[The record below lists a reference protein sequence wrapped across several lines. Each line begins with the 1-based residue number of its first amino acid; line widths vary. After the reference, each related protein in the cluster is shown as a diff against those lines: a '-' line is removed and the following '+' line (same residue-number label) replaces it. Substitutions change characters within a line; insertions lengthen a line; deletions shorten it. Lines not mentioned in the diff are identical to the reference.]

1 VSPFALLR
9 AVRGGIANGLAT
21 LSPKGLIFTHIFGW
35 TPGVEFEVQLSPWL
49 PSALY
54 GLCIRA
60 RLQAVPQ
67 KGFWPAGFSP

>member
-1 VSPFALLR
+1 MRSPIVGVGPPHPPSFL
-9 AVRGGIANGLAT
+9 GHPSSEGLMF
-21 LSPKGLIFTHIFGW
+21 SHIFGW

-60 RLQAVPQ
+60 RLQAVSQ
-67 KGFWPAGFSP
+67 KGFWPAGL